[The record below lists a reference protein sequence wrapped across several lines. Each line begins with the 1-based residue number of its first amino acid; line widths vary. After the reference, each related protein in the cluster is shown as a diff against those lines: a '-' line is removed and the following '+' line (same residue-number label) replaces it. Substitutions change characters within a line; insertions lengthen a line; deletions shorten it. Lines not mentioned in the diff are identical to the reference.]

1 LIALVTMGASGVSSA
16 LFYLLAYTLTNL
28 GAFGAVIALSDG
40 ERERLEIRDF
50 GGAAG
55 KHPLIAAAFAIFMLS
70 LAGFPP
76 LAGFTG
82 KFFIFSA
89 AVETGWAWLAVIGVL
104 NSLVSAYFY
113 LRPIVQMYMSET
125 ATGWDGS
132 TSLTTRVAPLV
143 ALALVIALIGVI
155 ALGLYPTPAIALATG
170 GFVR

>member
-1 LIALVTMGASGVSSA
+1 M
-16 LFYLLAYTLTNL
+16 
-28 GAFGAVIALSDG
+28 
-40 ERERLEIRDF
+40 
-50 GGAAG
+50 
-55 KHPLIAAAFAIFMLS
+55 HS

-113 LRPIVQMYMSET
+113 LRPIVQMYMSEP
-125 ATGWDGS
+125 ASGWGRV
-132 TSLTTRVAPLV
+132 RVAPLV
-143 ALALVIALIGVI
+143 GLALVIALIGVI